1 MRHGIHSILSWI
13 GVLFISGWLVEVGT
27 IIFVLDMFLLVD
39 LLVGI
44 LILLHKISINVGGQ
58 CIWER
63 PNSSE
68 IDFNRTRNIKS
79 ASTKFVLGSIN
90 LLYLLIVIIKLHGL
104 KCMTNSSW
112 WTGPSQYLL
121 YILPV
126 WTPLK
131 TMRVYLGYPKSAL
144 SFFVPSPPVLSYW
157 STKFGYYLMWCLIQD
172 IPHHVKVQYI
182 TQLTC
187 CHIQIWWY

>member
-1 MRHGIHSILSWI
+1 MWHGIHSILSWI

-27 IIFVLDMFLLVD
+27 FIFVWDMFLLVD

-121 YILPV
+121 YILN
-126 WTPLK
+126 TIENNASLFRLSQIRALFFCPLPRLVILK
-131 TMRVYLGYPKSAL
+131 Y
-144 SFFVPSPPVLSYW
+144 
-157 STKFGYYLMWCLIQD
+157 
-172 IPHHVKVQYI
+172 
-182 TQLTC
+182 
-187 CHIQIWWY
+187 

>member
-1 MRHGIHSILSWI
+1 M
-13 GVLFISGWLVEVGT
+13 EVGT

-39 LLVGI
+39 LLVGL

-126 WTPLK
+126 
-131 TMRVYLGYPKSAL
+131 
-144 SFFVPSPPVLSYW
+144 
-157 STKFGYYLMWCLIQD
+157 
-172 IPHHVKVQYI
+172 
-182 TQLTC
+182 
-187 CHIQIWWY
+187 